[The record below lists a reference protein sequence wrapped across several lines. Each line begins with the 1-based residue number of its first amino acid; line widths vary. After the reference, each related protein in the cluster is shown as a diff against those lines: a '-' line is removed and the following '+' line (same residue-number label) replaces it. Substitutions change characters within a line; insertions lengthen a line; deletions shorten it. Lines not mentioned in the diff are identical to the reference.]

1 MDAPRARADHASRT
15 STRARRERRDAM
27 IDVTLDARGVRVITI
42 DNPARGN
49 ALASADAV
57 RALARALAR
66 DDGARV
72 VVLCGSGASRH
83 FCSGIDL
90 RAAREVFA
98 MDERDVASDP
108 VLAMEACEA
117 PIVGAVHGD
126 CVNAGFEL
134 ALGCDALV
142 ASEDAR
148 FVDTHA
154 TIGILPSWG
163 LSVKLSRSV
172 GANAARA
179 CSVFGRAMDARRAEA
194 LGLTCATTKD
204 AASAKAKAMEMAMAV
219 CEMAPGGAS
228 AIKRAIHDG
237 LGVDEARA
245 AERRRAFA
253 NYRAV
258 AREKFAA
265 FNARRSKL

>member
-1 MDAPRARADHASRT
+1 MCALCAESCREPGGYRCVRDEARL
-15 STRARRERRDAM
+15 
-27 IDVTLDARGVRVITI
+27 VVCGV
-42 DNPARGN
+42 
-49 ALASADAV
+49 S
-57 RALARALAR
+57 
-66 DDGARV
+66 
-72 VVLCGSGASRH
+72 
-83 FCSGIDL
+83 
-90 RAAREVFA
+90 RAA
-98 MDERDVASDP
+98 
-108 VLAMEACEA
+108 
-117 PIVGAVHGD
+117 AV
-126 CVNAGFEL
+126 
-134 ALGCDALV
+134 V

>member
-1 MDAPRARADHASRT
+1 MELELELESEWTRRGRASRT

-42 DNPARGN
+42 DNP
-49 ALASADAV
+49 
-57 RALARALAR
+57 
-66 DDGARV
+66 
-72 VVLCGSGASRH
+72 
-83 FCSGIDL
+83 
-90 RAAREVFA
+90 AREVFA

-265 FNARRSKL
+265 FNARRAKL